1 MADPIRLAYLVSE
14 YPAVSHTFILR
25 EIKQLRTMNFDI
37 RVASINRPA
46 QSAARMTEAERCEA
60 EGAFYV
66 KNAGVPAIVRTHLT
80 TFARTPL
87 AYLRGLLFSIW
98 LGGLDLR
105 RVIFGI
111 FYFAEAVMI
120 GQWMESLKVKHLH
133 VHFANAALTV
143 ALIASR
149 IFPIDFSF
157 TMHGPDEFYDAPG
170 FFLKEKIAAASL
182 VCCIG
187 YFARS
192 QLMRLAP
199 PSDWGKL
206 AVAPLGVDPR
216 IFAARE
222 TRQRPAQL
230 ELVCVGRLVQAK
242 GQHVLLDA
250 VAGLVRDGR
259 KIRLRLVGD
268 GPDRPSLKQAAQAAG
283 LDAIVIFEGA
293 VNQDEILKIYREA
306 DIFVLASFAEGLP
319 VVLMEAMA
327 MEVPC
332 ISTYVAGIPELIRNE
347 VDGILV
353 MPSDDRALAA
363 AIERLMLDPDLRAR
377 LGVAGRQRVM
387 EKYDL
392 NSNVARLAQLFTS
405 RFRNA

>member
-149 IFPIDFSF
+149 IFPIDLLVHHAWSRRILRCSWVFPERENSGRF
-157 TMHGPDEFYDAPG
+157 AGLLYRLFRAQPADEAR
-170 FFLKEKIAAASL
+170 AA
-182 VCCIG
+182 IG
-187 YFARS
+187 LGQARS
-192 QLMRLAP
+192 CP
-199 PSDWGKL
+199 
-206 AVAPLGVDPR
+206 
-216 IFAARE
+216 
-222 TRQRPAQL
+222 
-230 ELVCVGRLVQAK
+230 VG
-242 GQHVLLDA
+242 G
-250 VAGLVRDGR
+250 
-259 KIRLRLVGD
+259 
-268 GPDRPSLKQAAQAAG
+268 
-283 LDAIVIFEGA
+283 
-293 VNQDEILKIYREA
+293 
-306 DIFVLASFAEGLP
+306 
-319 VVLMEAMA
+319 
-327 MEVPC
+327 
-332 ISTYVAGIPELIRNE
+332 
-347 VDGILV
+347 
-353 MPSDDRALAA
+353 
-363 AIERLMLDPDLRAR
+363 
-377 LGVAGRQRVM
+377 
-387 EKYDL
+387 
-392 NSNVARLAQLFTS
+392 
-405 RFRNA
+405 